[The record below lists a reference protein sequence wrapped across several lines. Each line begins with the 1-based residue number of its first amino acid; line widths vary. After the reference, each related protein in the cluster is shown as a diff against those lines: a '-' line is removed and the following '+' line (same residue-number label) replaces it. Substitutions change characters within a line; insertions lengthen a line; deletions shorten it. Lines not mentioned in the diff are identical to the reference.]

1 MLSKERRAQLLEKY
15 PSISDLEKKA
25 HKRMPFVSWEYLQ
38 SGTGDEDAVPRN
50 REALRAITFTPRF
63 VRGTIQPQFATEILG
78 QSFSVPFGVAPV
90 GLTGLMW
97 PKAECILA
105 EMAKQYD
112 LPYCLSTVATQ
123 TPETVGPLV
132 GNRGWFQLY
141 PPKDPEMRDSILNR
155 AQEAGFH
162 TLVITADVP
171 VPSRRERTTRAGM
184 RTPPKI
190 TPQFVWQA
198 LTHPSWTVQTLQNG
212 LPRLKTV
219 AHYIESKSMKDV
231 TNFIRFDFRGDLD
244 WDYIQACRAVWKGPV
259 LLKGILHPAD
269 AQMAVDAGLDGIV
282 VSNHGGRQFDG
293 VVPAIQALPAIVEQ
307 IEGKVPIVYDSGVRS
322 GLDILR
328 ALALGAD
335 FVLLG
340 RAYLYGVAALE
351 LEGASLAT
359 EILKEDM
366 RNNMIQLG
374 VESIEQLRELIPLSI
389 KVQV

>member
-1 MLSKERRAQLLEKY
+1 
-15 PSISDLEKKA
+15 
-25 HKRMPFVSWEYLQ
+25 
-38 SGTGDEDAVPRN
+38 
-50 REALRAITFTPRF
+50 
-63 VRGTIQPQFATEILG
+63 
-78 QSFSVPFGVAPV
+78 
-90 GLTGLMW
+90 
-97 PKAECILA
+97 
-105 EMAKQYD
+105 
-112 LPYCLSTVATQ
+112 
-123 TPETVGPLV
+123 
-132 GNRGWFQLY
+132 
-141 PPKDPEMRDSILNR
+141 
-155 AQEAGFH
+155 
-162 TLVITADVP
+162 
-171 VPSRRERTTRAGM
+171 
-184 RTPPKI
+184 
-190 TPQFVWQA
+190 
-198 LTHPSWTVQTLQNG
+198 WTVQTLQNG

-389 KVQV
+389 KVQA